1 MTQQSK
7 TATFL
12 KKWRKYVPG
21 ASRRISDL
29 EIQADDLREDKQK
42 LLVEA
47 AERTDLQSCM
57 NDIISFLD
65 ELSSAITE
73 YSEVLTRRL
82 VKRVAIFDEKIVVE
96 MKSGLE
102 MEVEAWT
109 N

>member
-1 MTQQSK
+1 
-7 TATFL
+7 
-12 KKWRKYVPG
+12 
-21 ASRRISDL
+21 
-29 EIQADDLREDKQK
+29 
-42 LLVEA
+42 
-47 AERTDLQSCM
+47 M

-102 MEVEAWT
+102 MEVEA
-109 N
+109 